1 MRKLII
7 LSFAMLCAI
16 SASAQ
21 ITAREWVEALNYTLV
36 DKYALFMRVDA
47 YGEQIKGYF
56 MVEEDSYYIQLGVM
70 EVYSNGKLRY
80 EINNER
86 KEVTEDRVD
95 LSSVDLLTNPTRAFE
110 FVADEFT
117 ATIDDNIHNG
127 VILKLVPKEDIGI
140 TAIYVSVVNDGEGNI
155 TPLAIKY
162 DYEGDEVAIALIM
175 ADAEGSVL
183 PRWNKSAYSG
193 YDIVSFL

>member
-1 MRKLII
+1 MKKFLI
-7 LSFAMLCAI
+7 LSFAMLTAV
-16 SASAQ
+16 SVSAQ
-21 ITAREWVEALNYTLV
+21 ITAREWIEALNYTLG
-36 DKYALFMRVDA
+36 DKYALFMKVNA
-47 YGEQIKGYF
+47 YGEDINGYF
-56 MVEEDSYYIQLGVM
+56 MVEDDSYYIQLGIM

-110 FVADEFT
+110 FLEDEFT
-117 ATIDDNIHNG
+117 ASIDETIHNG
-127 VILKLVPKEDIGI
+127 VILKLVPKDDIGI
-140 TAIYVSVVNDGEGNI
+140 VAVYVSVINDGKGNI
-155 TPLAIKY
+155 YPHAIKY

-183 PRWNKSAYSG
+183 PCWNKNAYKS

>member
-7 LSFAMLCAI
+7 LSFAMLCAV

-21 ITAREWVEALNYTLV
+21 ITAREWVEALNYTLG
-36 DKYALFMRVDA
+36 DKYALFMRVNA
-47 YGEQIKGYF
+47 YGEEIKGYF
-56 MVEEDSYYIQLGVM
+56 MVEEDSYYIQLGAM

-86 KEVTEDRVD
+86 KEVTEDRID

-110 FVADEFT
+110 FVEDEFT
-117 ATIDDNIHNG
+117 ATIDEDIHNG
-127 VILKLVPKEDIGI
+127 VILKLVPKKDIGI
-140 TAIYVSVVNDGEGNI
+140 TAIYVSVVYDGKGNI
-155 TPLAIKY
+155 IPMAIKY

-183 PRWNKSAYSG
+183 PRWDKSAYSS